1 MSNDNRPNFI
11 FNFNEP
17 VGQVIAHA
25 DKVVAN
31 FDRDMNM
38 QIVDAEGLKTVQ
50 SKTSQKNSVRKSKA
64 GRRKASLFAD
74 LGTRREK
81 ADYLLL
87 KLGERGL
94 LCHKIDTSKGNAVNK
109 AFKDFYK
116 KFVGAEEP
124 NGSACFRFLKED
136 CGLEFEVDESSYGE
150 FIRKFI
156 KE

>member
-64 GRRKASLFAD
+64 GRRKETLFKDEEEA
-74 LGTRREK
+74 REK
-81 ADYLLL
+81 ADFFLQMLAD
-87 KLGERGL
+87 KRVSD
-94 LCHKIDTSKGNAVNK
+94 HKVDSSMRNPINRE
-109 AFKDFYK
+109 FKCFYRK
-116 KFVGAEEP
+116 YVGAEEP

>member
-1 MSNDNRPNFI
+1 
-11 FNFNEP
+11 
-17 VGQVIAHA
+17 
-25 DKVVAN
+25 
-31 FDRDMNM
+31 M
-38 QIVDAEGLKTVQ
+38 QITLNEGAMATFIDIHDNEVVNLNVDKGEVRVNGKSVKAA
-50 SKTSQKNSVRKSKA
+50 SKTHA

-116 KFVGAEEP
+116 KFVGPEEP